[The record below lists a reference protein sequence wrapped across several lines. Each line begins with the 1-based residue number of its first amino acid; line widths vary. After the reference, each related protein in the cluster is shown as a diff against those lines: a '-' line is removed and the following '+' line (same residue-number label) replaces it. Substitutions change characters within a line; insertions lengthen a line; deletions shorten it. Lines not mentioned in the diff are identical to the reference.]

1 MHNPSNRHDRM
12 IITQI
17 SDLHLRD
24 DGILLKQKIDTEA
37 ALDAAISHINNWQTV
52 PDAILVTG
60 DLVQRAKQQNYGNL
74 RKKLDRLCSPYYVIP
89 GNYDNRALIREHFSD
104 FGYLPKSG
112 PFLHYSI
119 DDGPLRLIGLDTMIP
134 GENQGEICEKRC
146 EWLDSTL
153 SAKPNQPALIF
164 MHHPLLKTGVSY
176 LDHHEFNE
184 GELLKNV
191 IRRHSQVV
199 WIACGHLHRHM
210 HLKWAGIAATVSPSI
225 AFQLPLALEPG
236 AEKSFSLEPP
246 GCPVYI
252 WNSDIGLVSHMSLVG
267 KFGELQPFVRDPCL

>member
-74 RKKLDRLCSPYYVIP
+74 RKKLDRLCSPYYLIP

-104 FGYLPKSG
+104 FGYLPKSWS
-112 PFLHYSI
+112 FF
-119 DDGPLRLIGLDTMIP
+119 
-134 GENQGEICEKRC
+134 
-146 EWLDSTL
+146 TL
-153 SAKPNQPALIF
+153 
-164 MHHPLLKTGVSY
+164 
-176 LDHHEFNE
+176 FN
-184 GELLKNV
+184 
-191 IRRHSQVV
+191 R
-199 WIACGHLHRHM
+199 
-210 HLKWAGIAATVSPSI
+210 
-225 AFQLPLALEPG
+225 
-236 AEKSFSLEPP
+236 
-246 GCPVYI
+246 
-252 WNSDIGLVSHMSLVG
+252 
-267 KFGELQPFVRDPCL
+267 